1 MTLWC
6 KANGPAAA
14 GLLLAFALLGG
25 VGNARA
31 DAEAGRQKA
40 QVCAA
45 CHGETGNSSQPMFP
59 SLAGQPKQFI
69 VSALYQFRE
78 GKRINPVMSP
88 MAANLT
94 NADLNDLAAYFSA
107 QKPAAPTASVA
118 PGRAA
123 EGAAVALKNNCTACH
138 TATLAGQQHIPRLAG
153 QHRDYLAAHLQG
165 FHAGTRA
172 EMDGVMTSA
181 AQGSLRPT
189 SNCLRTTS
197 QHWPHRKTAGH
208 FIGLALG

>member
-1 MTLWC
+1 MTLWR
-6 KANGPAAA
+6 KRNSPALAGLVLALGLGAA
-14 GLLLAFALLGG
+14 GSAL
-25 VGNARA
+25 A

-45 CHGETGNSSQPMFP
+45 CHGENGNSSQAMFP

-88 MAANLT
+88 MALNLT
-94 NADLNDLAAYFSA
+94 NADLNELAAYYSA
-107 QKPAAPTASVA
+107 QKPLAPTTTIVAS
-118 PGRAA
+118 RAA
-123 EGAAVALKNNCTACH
+123 DGAAVAQKNNCTACH

-153 QHRDYLAAHLQG
+153 QHRDYLAVQLKE
-165 FHAGTRA
+165 FRAGTRA

-181 AQGSLRPT
+181 AQGLSPADIDL
-189 SNCLRTTS
+189 
-197 QHWPHRKTAGH
+197 
-208 FIGLALG
+208 LADYLSTLATP

>member
-1 MTLWC
+1 MTLWR
-6 KANGPAAA
+6 KRKSLAAA
-14 GLLLAFALLGG
+14 ALVLALLLGAAGDAL
-25 VGNARA
+25 A

-45 CHGETGNSSQPMFP
+45 CHGENGNSSQAMFP

-78 GKRINPVMSP
+78 GKRVNPVMSP

-94 NADLNDLAAYFSA
+94 NADLNDLAAHFAA
-107 QKPAAPTASVA
+107 QKPLAPTASIA
-118 PGRAA
+118 ASRAA
-123 EGAAVALKNNCTACH
+123 EGAAVAQTNNCTACH

-153 QHRDYLAAHLQG
+153 QHRDYLAVQLRE
-165 FHAGTRA
+165 FRAGTRA

-181 AQGSLRPT
+181 AQGLSPADIDL
-189 SNCLRTTS
+189 
-197 QHWPHRKTAGH
+197 
-208 FIGLALG
+208 LADYLSTLATP

>member
-1 MTLWC
+1 MTLWR
-6 KANGPAAA
+6 KRKSPAAA
-14 GLLLAFALLGG
+14 ALVLALVLGAAG
-25 VGNARA
+25 DARA

-45 CHGETGNSSQPMFP
+45 CHGENGNSSQAMFP

-78 GKRINPVMSP
+78 GKRVNPVMSP

-94 NADLNDLAAYFSA
+94 NADLNDLAAHFSA
-107 QKPAAPTASVA
+107 QKPLAPTASIA
-118 PGRAA
+118 ASRAA
-123 EGAAVALKNNCTACH
+123 EGAAVAQKNNCTACH

-153 QHRDYLAAHLQG
+153 QHRDYLAVQLQE
-165 FHAGTRA
+165 FRAGTRA

-181 AQGSLRPT
+181 AQGLSPADIDL
-189 SNCLRTTS
+189 
-197 QHWPHRKTAGH
+197 
-208 FIGLALG
+208 LADYLSTLATP

>member
-1 MTLWC
+1 MTLWR
-6 KANGPAAA
+6 KQKSPAAA
-14 GLLLAFALLGG
+14 ALVLALVLVLGAA
-25 VGNARA
+25 GNALA

-45 CHGETGNSSQPMFP
+45 CHGENGNSSQAMFP

-94 NADLNDLAAYFSA
+94 NADLNDLASHFSA
-107 QKPAAPTASVA
+107 QKPLAPTASIA
-118 PGRAA
+118 ASRAA
-123 EGAAVALKNNCTACH
+123 EGAAVAQKNNCTACH

-153 QHRDYLAAHLQG
+153 QHRDYLAVQLQE
-165 FHAGTRA
+165 FRAGTRA

-181 AQGSLRPT
+181 AQGLSAADIDL
-189 SNCLRTTS
+189 
-197 QHWPHRKTAGH
+197 
-208 FIGLALG
+208 LADYLSTLATP